1 MHRSRL
7 SRRPIY
13 PNATASRL
21 EQSSTKLAV
30 VRARNPLETMSWLR
44 MGHLPQGCSSEFIK
58 AFQISVRNTKPCIGH
73 PAVPRPPDV
82 QNSGPVTIA
91 FKCMSQENACAHQA
105 HHRCNRLDHR
115 TSPYAP
121 LHAQNDSTLAQ
132 SKRFTGGSVDRLGV
146 MICCNRLRDRGTIHD
161 VFCRIPIAYA
171 RKSTDRRSNDSFTTQ
186 RQIVHHDDA
195 LPISAAFRLRYLH
208 QVMRGGPH
216 LWGSGHCAST

>member
-1 MHRSRL
+1 MSEFPLKAFARRTNWRPTAIGQGPASSLHRSRV

-44 MGHLPQGCSSEFIK
+44 MGHLQQRGSSEFIK
-58 AFQISVRNTKPCIGH
+58 AFQISVRNNNPYVER

-115 TSPYAP
+115 TNPYAP
-121 LHAQNDSTLAQ
+121 LHAQNDSTPAQ
-132 SKRFTGGSVDRLGV
+132 SKRFTAGFVEGS
-146 MICCNRLRDRGTIHD
+146 
-161 VFCRIPIAYA
+161 
-171 RKSTDRRSNDSFTTQ
+171 
-186 RQIVHHDDA
+186 
-195 LPISAAFRLRYLH
+195 
-208 QVMRGGPH
+208 
-216 LWGSGHCAST
+216 